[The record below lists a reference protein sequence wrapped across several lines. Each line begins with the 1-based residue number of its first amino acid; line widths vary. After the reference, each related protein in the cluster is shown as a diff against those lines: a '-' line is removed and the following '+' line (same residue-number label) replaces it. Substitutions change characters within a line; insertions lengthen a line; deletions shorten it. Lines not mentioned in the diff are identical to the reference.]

1 MDPAEAGF
9 TRQGGNSGL
18 AAEYDARMP
27 AFRFPGAAA
36 ALVALILAVQP
47 ANAQDTTGVAAL
59 AGTWVGSATHRGEHS
74 PVALTFTPT
83 GDSTVGVQLFLP
95 VIHVRD
101 IPIGRVTRAGTAVQA
116 GPLSFTWDSA
126 AGTLTGVMP
135 AAIVPVHS
143 MPVTLRRG
151 ALPAFPARP
160 DALPSARPVWTF
172 DAGSPIWGDLEAA
185 GNLVYVGADDGR
197 LHALD
202 ALTGTARWTFQAGGA
217 IRARPTVR
225 GDALYLH
232 ADDGMLYRLDGATGA
247 QRWRVRTT
255 EEPITRVPPP
265 GQGTRWDSRGSGVA
279 AMDGRLFVGTHDGRV
294 LALDPDD
301 GARLWAFTAGGSVV
315 ATPAGSDGRV
325 FAGSFDGRIYA
336 LDAASGAQLWVYD
349 TGAPVTSTPVAAGD
363 VVVAGSRSYDLFGLD
378 AASGTVRWN
387 RYVWFSW
394 IESTPAVRDG
404 IAYVGS
410 SDAAKVMAVEVA
422 TGRAVWDSDV
432 LGASWGTPAVTDR
445 LAFAGVR
452 GQANTAHAP
461 AALALDRA
469 TGRIVWR
476 FPVTGPAGDF
486 FSGFAGSPAMT
497 AGRVVFGAVDGRVY
511 AFDGEAR

>member
-1 MDPAEAGF
+1 
-9 TRQGGNSGL
+9 
-18 AAEYDARMP
+18 MP
-27 AFRFPGAAA
+27 AFFAPGLAT
-36 ALVALILAVQP
+36 ALVVLTLALQP

-59 AGTWVGSATHRGEHS
+59 AGTWTGSATHGGEHA
-74 PVALTFTPT
+74 PVALTFTPA
-83 GDSTVGVQLFLP
+83 GDGAVGVQLFLP

-116 GPLSFTWDSA
+116 GPFSFTWDPA
-126 AGTLTGVMP
+126 AGTLSGVMP

-160 DALPSARPVWTF
+160 DAPRSARPVWTF
-172 DAGSPIWGDLEAA
+172 DAGSPIWADLEAA

-202 ALTGTARWTFQAGGA
+202 ALTGAERWTFQAGGA
-217 IRARPTVR
+217 IRAGPTVR

-232 ADDGMLYRLDGATGA
+232 ADDGMLYRLDAATGVE
-247 QRWRVRTT
+247 RWRVRTT
-255 EEPITRVPPP
+255 EEPIARVAPPN
-265 GQGTRWDSRGSGVA
+265 QGTRWDSRGAGVA
-279 AMDGRLFVGTHDGRV
+279 AMDGMLFVGTHDGRV
-294 LALDPDD
+294 LALDPEH
-301 GARLWAFTAGGSVV
+301 GTRVWTFAAGGSVL
-315 ATPAGSDGRV
+315 ATPAAADGRV

-336 LDAASGAQLWVYD
+336 LDATSGARLWAHD

-410 SDAAKVMAVEVA
+410 SDAAKVMAIEVA
-422 TGRAVWDSDV
+422 TGRAVWESDV

-445 LAFAGVR
+445 LVLAGVR

-461 AALALDRA
+461 GAVALDRA

-476 FPVTGPAGDF
+476 FPAAGPADAL

-497 AGRVVFGAVDGRVY
+497 GGRVVFGAVDGRVY